1 MKKILFLS
9 FVFILFSFVFS
20 SCSPQK
26 RLERL
31 LKQYPELCITD
42 TINITTPVPIP
53 AKNAEFNVN
62 YTYRDTLISLYSTD
76 SMKLSYSVINDSII
90 KVFVHVPPKTMYVT
104 QKVPVEKIIIQ
115 KPDNWGIFLKT
126 LPYLILGLI
135 VIAILS
141 FIYKK

>member
-1 MKKILFLS
+1 MKKTIFLS
-9 FVFILFSFVFS
+9 FIFLLSSFVLC

-53 AKNAEFNVN
+53 AKNAEFIVN

-76 SMKLSYSVINDSII
+76 SMKLSYTVINDSII
-90 KVFVHVPPKTMYVT
+90 KVIINVKHDTISIT
-104 QKVPVEKIIIQ
+104 QNISVEKIKII
-115 KPDNWGIFLKT
+115 KPYN
-126 LPYLILGLI
+126 
-135 VIAILS
+135 
-141 FIYKK
+141 

>member
-9 FVFILFSFVFS
+9 LLSFTLCA
-20 SCSPQK
+20 CSPQK

-53 AKNAEFNVN
+53 AKNAEFIVN

-76 SMKLSYSVINDSII
+76 SMKLSYTVINDSII
-90 KVFVHVPPKTMYVT
+90 KVFIHVPPDTIFIT
-104 QKVPVEKIIIQ
+104 QNIPVEKIKII
-115 KPDNWGIFLKT
+115 KPDNFGLFLNT

-135 VIAILS
+135 VCVILG

>member
-9 FVFILFSFVFS
+9 LLSFILCA
-20 SCSPQK
+20 CSPQK

-53 AKNAEFNVN
+53 AKNAEFVVN
-62 YTYRDTLISLYSTD
+62 YTYRDTLISLYSAD

-90 KVFVHVPPKTMYVT
+90 KVFVHVPADTIFIT
-104 QKVPVEKIIIQ
+104 QNIPVEKIKII
-115 KPDNWGIFLKT
+115 KPDNWGLFIEKIPYVALALISLLLAGFL
-126 LPYLILGLI
+126 
-135 VIAILS
+135 
-141 FIYKK
+141 FKKK